1 MSLYVVAEQR
11 GAIMET
17 DTKPRAELSSRSL
30 ATRLGLAAWQMRLA
44 REHGLLPEPD
54 VDVRWSAA
62 LADRCQEHK
71 PKIAA
76 AFGDEPPIGA
86 CKAAVLLATRVRL
99 DVERADV
106 EVLVARNELTVV
118 SRYQQYPVYLIHD
131 VETLDAERVAEVVAA
146 RKGPLFDSVEAKGAA
161 LILGWP
167 KGVFDRIAAERALP
181 TDQLGRY
188 ALADVRAL
196 VADADLI
203 ARVRSECHDRA
214 LARARSKELRSAEAL
229 HKWML
234 DCSAYIDR
242 AIETPPDPAR
252 AARALRA
259 LTTARSTA
267 TEQAA

>member
-1 MSLYVVAEQR
+1 
-11 GAIMET
+11 MET
-17 DTKPRAELSSRSL
+17 GTKPRAELNSRQL

-44 REHGLLPEPD
+44 REHGLIPEPD
-54 VDVRWSAA
+54 VDGRWSAD
-62 LADRCQEHK
+62 LADRCQERK

-86 CKAAVLLATRVRL
+86 CKAAALLATRVRL

-106 EVLVARNELTVV
+106 EVLVARNELTVA

-131 VETLDAERVAEVVAA
+131 VETLDEERVAEVVAA
-146 RKGPLFDSVEAKGAA
+146 RKGPLFDRVEAKGAA

-167 KGVFDRIAAERALP
+167 KSVFDRVASERALP
-181 TDQLGRY
+181 TDQLSRY

-203 ARVRSECHDRA
+203 ARVRTECHDRA
-214 LARARSKELRSAEAL
+214 MVRARRNEQRSAEAL
-229 HKWML
+229 RKWIL

-242 AIETPPDPAR
+242 SAETPPDPAT

-259 LTTARSTA
+259 LTTARSTVTA
-267 TEQAA
+267 QAA